1 MQIFNPFDHQYWLQ
15 IGVAI
20 ICGAMIG
27 VERELRGK
35 PTGMRTCILIVLGTA
50 IFVKLGAVMGNERGD
65 ATRVLGQVVTG
76 IGFLGAGVIMSRG
89 DVIIGVTT
97 ASVVWVLAAI
107 GALIGAGEFAGAVTM
122 AIVTVACLTVFDYL
136 ERWIQKHR

>member
-1 MQIFNPFDHQYWLQ
+1 
-15 IGVAI
+15 
-20 ICGAMIG
+20 
-27 VERELRGK
+27 
-35 PTGMRTCILIVLGTA
+35 
-50 IFVKLGAVMGNERGD
+50 
-65 ATRVLGQVVTG
+65 
-76 IGFLGAGVIMSRG
+76 MSRG

-122 AIVTVACLTVFDYL
+122 AIVTVVCLTVFDYL

>member
-1 MQIFNPFDHQYWLQ
+1 MLPLTTVFYRLGWAALLGSI
-15 IGVAI
+15 IGA
-20 ICGAMIG
+20 
-27 VERELRGK
+27 ERTIRRR
-35 PTGMRTCILIVLGTA
+35 PAGMRTSVCVTVAAALFTIVSVEIA
-50 IFVKLGAVMGNERGD
+50 KASGD
-65 ATRVLGQVVTG
+65 SSTTRIASNIVQGV
-76 IGFLGAGVIMSRG
+76 GFLGAGVIMSRG

>member
-1 MQIFNPFDHQYWLQ
+1 MIT
-15 IGVAI
+15 GRAI
-20 ICGAMIG
+20 IGRNCQIRHNAYI
-27 VERELRGK
+27 
-35 PTGMRTCILIVLGTA
+35 
-50 IFVKLGAVMGNERGD
+50 
-65 ATRVLGQVVTG
+65 
-76 IGFLGAGVIMSRG
+76 RG

-122 AIVTVACLTVFDYL
+122 AIVTVVCLTVFDYL